1 MRQQVF
7 AKRKD
12 YGAATLLGGP
22 VILCAVLI
30 ILPLLLTLVVSFWE
44 RQIIGMKPGVSL
56 SSYSLFFQGTRVSVL
71 QQSLF
76 IAATSTVLMALI
88 AYPFAYA
95 VTFKIARSWTRTF
108 LFLLSVPFLVNYVI
122 RTFSWAYLLGR
133 NGPINAFLQSVG
145 LASQPLDWL
154 LFSNFA
160 VYLGLVAAYMPFM
173 VFPIWLSL
181 SAIDRRLIEASW
193 MLGEAPMATF
203 LRVTLPLSLPG
214 IFAAA
219 IFGFVGA
226 FGEVAVSQILGGVG
240 YQLMGNAITSA
251 LDVLNYPLAA
261 AMSTIVVICMLIL
274 LVLWLRFFDLRLFLG
289 KILRS

>member
-7 AKRKD
+7 ANRKD
-12 YGAATLLGGP
+12 YGAAALLGGP
-22 VILCAVLI
+22 VVLCALLI
-30 ILPLLLTLVVSFWE
+30 ILPLLLTLAVSFWE
-44 RQIIGMKPGVSL
+44 RQIIGMKPGFTL
-56 SSYSLFFQGTRVSVL
+56 SSYALFFQGTRFSVL
-71 QQSLF
+71 QRSLF
-76 IAATSTVLMALI
+76 IAATSTVLMVLV

-95 VTFKIARSWTRTF
+95 VTFNIARSWTRTF

-133 NGPINAFLQSVG
+133 TGPVNGLLQSLG
-145 LASQPLDWL
+145 FADQPLDWL

-193 MLGEAPMATF
+193 MLGEAPLATF
-203 LRVTLPLSLPG
+203 VRVTLPLSLPG

-261 AMSTIVVICMLIL
+261 AMSTIVVACMLTL